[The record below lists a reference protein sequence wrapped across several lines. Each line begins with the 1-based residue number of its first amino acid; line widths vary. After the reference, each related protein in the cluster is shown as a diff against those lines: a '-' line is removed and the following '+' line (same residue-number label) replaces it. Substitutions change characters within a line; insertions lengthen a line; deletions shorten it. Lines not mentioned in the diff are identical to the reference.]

1 MKKLYIFILALCMAL
16 LPIVSNAEQKYDDED
31 WLSAPAL
38 VNGITAVGTFAYS
51 ITTLALQNAGYGSL
65 GIVGAILLSEFTG
78 ETAKKIYC
86 ESNDLKCRFNYSFY
100 KQGN

>member
-1 MKKLYIFILALCMAL
+1 MKKIYIFILALCMAL
-16 LPIVSNAEQKYDDED
+16 LPITSKAEQKYDDED

-51 ITTLALQNAGYGSL
+51 ITNLAFLNTGYGL
-65 GIVGAILLSEFTG
+65 GIIFTIMLSEFTG

-100 KQGN
+100 